1 MKTNTNKQIS
11 IKGLEKAVSTNRS
24 IQLQVMIDNTL
35 GYVDYLEVLINRHGQ
50 QVGGELRQKLEY
62 SEELSKDGYSCFT
75 TMIQF
80 LSAGYRTYIFAII
93 LNGMY
98 YYIKSDGENDCILTD
113 ADYPFFETFVYESN
127 FSTPNWVKGGIMY
140 QIYVDTFNAV
150 NIPEIVLSKLSPWGA
165 DVKWLPDEDGEYRN
179 DKFFGGNL
187 QGIIDKLPYLQSLGV
202 TIIYLT
208 PIFKSNTSNRY
219 DIVDYEKIDEM
230 VGDWTIL
237 EDLYN
242 QAHALG
248 MHIVLD
254 CVFNHCN
261 PENELY
267 SSKKELFTGNF
278 WWGYKHLAE
287 FDMNS
292 EEYRMLLKK
301 WLNKY
306 LQFCDGIRLD
316 VADNLSD
323 DILRL
328 IRCEVKQI
336 EKKLQ
341 KQIYLLGEVWKNAVN
356 GEYRKFLEGDELD
369 SVMNYQFADAIYRY
383 VRWGDD
389 ITFERKIFHNVLKLY
404 PKCVIDVLMNPLST
418 HDIPRIPNM
427 FKNALMLKETYLEG
441 HGEVFIWDY
450 DKLQLWNKDG
460 VYQTEVKRL
469 WEYHNSSLLDEEK
482 EYIQK
487 LQKLAV
493 VMQYTLPGIPS
504 IFYGDELGVA
514 GLKDPFN
521 RTCMPWQ
528 IADDSEIRRFYTK
541 LAHVRKKYREIFAE
555 GECSLEFIDK
565 DLCIYKR
572 ECNCKSVYCVIN
584 RTNEMHQIPIECG
597 TTVIFSTTDNSSI
610 KQISPYEALIIM

>member
-1 MKTNTNKQIS
+1 MKTNTKLIS
-11 IKGLEKAVSTNRS
+11 IKGLEMAVPTKRL
-24 IQLQVMIDNTL
+24 IQVQVIIDNTL
-35 GYVDYLEVLINRHGQ
+35 GYVDNLEILFNKHGQ
-50 QVGGELRQKLEY
+50 QEGKELRQKLEY
-62 SEELSKDGYSCFT
+62 NKELSKDGYSCFT
-75 TMIQF
+75 TVIQF
-80 LSAGYRTYIFAII
+80 LSTGYRTYIFAIV
-93 LNGMY
+93 LNGMQY
-98 YYIKSDGENDCILTD
+98 FIKSDGKNGSILTNE
-113 ADYPFFETFVYESN
+113 DYPFFETFAYEN
-127 FSTPNWVKGGIMY
+127 EFSTPKWVKGGIMY
-140 QIYVDTFNAV
+140 QVYVDTFNTV
-150 NIPEIVLSKLSPWGA
+150 NIPDTVLSKVSPWGA
-165 DVKWLPDEDGEYRN
+165 DVKWLPDKDGEYRN

-187 QGIIDKLPYLQSLGV
+187 QGIIEKLPYLQSLGV

-208 PIFKSNTSNRY
+208 PIFASNSSNRY
-219 DIVDYEKIDEM
+219 DIIDYEKIDEM

-237 EDLYN
+237 EELYN

-248 MHIVLD
+248 MHLVFD

-267 SSKKELFTGNF
+267 SNQKELFTGHF

-292 EEYRMLLKK
+292 EEYRKLLKK
-301 WLNKY
+301 LLNKY
-306 LQFCDGIRLD
+306 LHFCDGIRLD

-341 KQIYLLGEVWKNAVN
+341 KQIYVLGEVWKNAVN

-369 SVMNYQFADAIYRY
+369 SVMNYQFADAIFRY
-383 VRWGDD
+383 VRWGDA

-441 HGEVFIWDY
+441 QGDVFIWDY
-450 DKLQLWNKDG
+450 DKLPLWNKDG
-460 VYQTEVKRL
+460 IYQTEVKRL
-469 WEYHNSSLLDEEK
+469 WEYHNSGLKDEEK
-482 EYIQK
+482 EHVQK

-504 IFYGDELGVA
+504 IFAGDELGVA

-521 RTCMPWQ
+521 RTCMPWE

-555 GECSLEFIDK
+555 GECSLEFIDN

-572 ECNCKSVYCVIN
+572 EGNGKSVYCIIN
-584 RTNEMHQIPIECG
+584 RTNKMHQIPIECG
-597 TTVIFSTTDNSSI
+597 TTVIFSTSGNNSTN
-610 KQISPYEALIIM
+610 QISPYEALIIM